1 MPLLPLPQKLLPLPQ
16 KLLHLPQPLL
26 PPLQPLHPPFSEIAF
41 CSRSLPSTVAV
52 PGFKGRQD
60 SKRREIRL
68 GLPDSRHMV
77 NETLGLLKDCQLP
90 VERDNS
96 QQHIAAI
103 PQLSNLQVWFQRPKD
118 IVKKLLSGDLD
129 IGIVG
134 FDTVSEFGQGNDD
147 LIIVHNALGCGHC
160 RLSLAIPK
168 DGIFERINSVKEL
181 AQMSQWT
188 AGKLLRVGTGL
199 PNLACKFMKENGLKH
214 VSFLTADGALEG
226 FPQRG
231 WADVILDLVSSGT
244 PLMANNLKEIEGGT
258 VLESQAFLVASRK
271 SLIQWEDV
279 RDTTRKILERVEAHL
294 KADGQFKVTAYMSG
308 SSVEEITERILSQ
321 PSLSGSQSPAVCQV
335 FCQRDGKMVVD
346 CYAIDICVPEKALYS
361 SVQQLRAI
369 GSSRVLV
376 SPLTPRW
383 QQLLAKLGL

>member
-1 MPLLPLPQKLLPLPQ
+1 
-16 KLLHLPQPLL
+16 
-26 PPLQPLHPPFSEIAF
+26 
-41 CSRSLPSTVAV
+41 
-52 PGFKGRQD
+52 
-60 SKRREIRL
+60 
-68 GLPDSRHMV
+68 MV